1 MIGELF
7 YLCVMFNKHLKPC
20 KMVRNQQS
28 ATKQEKQS
36 IPKEAKANKC
46 KSTVCLKN
54 RKISKEKWFIEV
66 NLGVFNF

>member
-7 YLCVMFNKHLKPC
+7 YLRVMFNKHLKPC

-36 IPKEAKANKC
+36 IPKEAKANRNANPQC
-46 KSTVCLKN
+46 V
-54 RKISKEKWFIEV
+54 
-66 NLGVFNF
+66 